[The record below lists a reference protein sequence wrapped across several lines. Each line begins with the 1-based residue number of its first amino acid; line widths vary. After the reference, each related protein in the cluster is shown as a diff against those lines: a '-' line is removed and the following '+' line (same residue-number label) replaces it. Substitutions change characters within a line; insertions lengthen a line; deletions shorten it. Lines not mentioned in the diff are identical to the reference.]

1 MLSCDQVITEL
12 ANYLDDDVAA
22 ELRREIEA
30 HVARCRTCE
39 AIYDSA
45 RKTLRIA
52 TESGTFELP
61 EALSERIVASIMAR
75 IKPRSEPPASG

>member
-1 MLSCDQVITEL
+1 MLSCEQVIAEL
-12 ANYLDDDVAA
+12 AAYLDDETVG

-30 HVARCRTCE
+30 DVAHCRTCE

-45 RKTLRIA
+45 RKTLRIT

-61 EALSERIVASIMAR
+61 QYLSEGIVAR
-75 IKPRSEPPASG
+75 IRGRANGQA